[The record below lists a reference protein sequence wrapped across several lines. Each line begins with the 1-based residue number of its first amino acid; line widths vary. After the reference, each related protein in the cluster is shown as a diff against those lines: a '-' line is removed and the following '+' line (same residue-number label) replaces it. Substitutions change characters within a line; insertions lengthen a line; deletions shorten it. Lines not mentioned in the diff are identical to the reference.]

1 MRAEGETTSRSR
13 PRFFSAFRGSVRALG
28 HAARGAGTGRAHR
41 HRAAQMLPVMGLR
54 VADRIDLGNREW
66 SFTAPAGSLHLS
78 REGTPL
84 FSVGGVSREAG
95 SAGGEFAVEI
105 PGRLSVNGSVVAAEL
120 DVISSPLPQWT
131 LVSSELFNTPPV
143 GWSVNLTSTCGG
155 PHKILGGHCRLAATP
170 IDKHYTGLPPH
181 RTVRV
186 QARFAFIDRWERA
199 SAWMMLDRATVW
211 TQQHA
216 ACASCAGARS
226 ICGRDDA
233 PDRVGVLIDVTQP
246 HAAAEL
252 TVGFGTQGLDGADP
266 CLVSYG
272 VQGVSIYVR

>member
-1 MRAEGETTSRSR
+1 MREVRVRTISSPASI
-13 PRFFSAFRGSVRALG
+13 FRRVF
-28 HAARGAGTGRAHR
+28 
-41 HRAAQMLPVMGLR
+41 RAAVFLRGDSKMLPVMGLR
-54 VADRIDLGNREW
+54 VADRIDLGHREW
-66 SFTAPAGSLHLS
+66 SFTAPSGSLHLS

-84 FSVGGVSREAG
+84 FSVEAG
-95 SAGGEFAVEI
+95 GASYEAGAAGSEFAVEI
-105 PGRLSVNGSVVAAEL
+105 PGRLSVNGSVEAAEL

-131 LVSSELFNTPPV
+131 LVASDLFNTPPI
-143 GWSVNLTSTCGG
+143 GWSINLTSTCGG

-170 IDKHYTGLPPH
+170 IDKRYGGLPPH

-186 QARFAFIDRWERA
+186 QARFAFIDAWERA

-216 ACASCAGARS
+216 ACASCVGARS
-226 ICGRDDA
+226 ICGREEA
-233 PDRVGVLIDVTQP
+233 PDRVGVLIDAVQP
-246 HAAAEL
+246 HAATEL

-272 VQGVSIYVR
+272 VQAVSIYVR